1 MMDAIPA
8 QAVKQYRPIEELIP
22 SHWTQSEIAVNGV
35 RLHLY
40 RTGGQKPPLLLLHGI
55 LEGALTWLR
64 TARLLE
70 ADYDVIMVDARS
82 HGRSSRAAT
91 TFTHDRLV
99 EDAAGVIR
107 TLAISPAYVVGHSLG
122 GAVGILLAHRH
133 PELVRAL
140 VVEGWADDALPNP
153 AQTLAQSEGYRR
165 WLDSYIAW
173 LEQLQHQSHAERMVA
188 SLGQLPAGAPLPPEE
203 DYVPWVEYSANLDLD
218 LVRLGA
224 ALWSRL
230 HLSPETLTE
239 ALAGVR
245 CPVLL
250 LKSAFFPQPGASRAI
265 REEPSDQPNVRIV
278 RFEGTGHLI
287 HREQPEPFVELI
299 REFLAA
305 RRPAPPDRPPIRPGS
320 GSAPRRAAPTPP
332 GQTAE

>member
-8 QAVKQYRPIEELIP
+8 QAVTQYRPVEELIP

-70 ADYDVIMVDARS
+70 DDYDVIMVDARS

-91 TFTHDRLV
+91 TFTPDHLV

-107 TLAISPAYVVGHSLG
+107 TLAIAPAFVVGHSLG
-122 GAVGILLAHRH
+122 GAVGILLAHRY

-140 VVEGWADDALPNP
+140 VVEGWGDDTTPNP
-153 AQTLAQSEGYRR
+153 AQTFAQSEGYRQ

-173 LEQLQHQSHAERMVA
+173 LEQLNNQSHAERMVA
-188 SLGQLPAGAPLPPEE
+188 SLGQLPPDAPLPPEE
-203 DYVPWVEYSANLDLD
+203 DYVSWVEFNANLDLD

-224 ALWSRL
+224 ALWSRVYM
-230 HLSPETLTE
+230 SPETLMG

-245 CPVLL
+245 CPVLI
-250 LKSAFFPQPGASRAI
+250 LKSAFFPRPGEAPAI
-265 REEPSDQPNVRIV
+265 RDEPSEQPNVRIV

-287 HREQPEPFVELI
+287 HREQLEPFVEVI
-299 REFLAA
+299 REFLSA
-305 RRPAPPDRPPIRPGS
+305 RLPAPSDKPPIHPGS
-320 GSAPRRAAPTPP
+320 GSASHRAAPTPP
-332 GQTAE
+332 GQSAG